1 MNEEGFIA
9 FACEHCHTAIEVSP
23 DMVGE
28 TTECPAC
35 GQKLVIPA
43 DPDDGVA
50 RRAYAKATLRAYDG
64 AVTITNVAWNV
75 SANRLKLRDLVM
87 DTGSTLVLSGSVVVV
102 SSMEH
107 KDGLGWPGGKYRQ
120 IVYEGEGGRVEWR
133 RSGFTLIVR

>member
-1 MNEEGFIA
+1 VYR
-9 FACEHCHTAIEVSP
+9 EHAG
-23 DMVGE
+23 DGAGGGE
-28 TTECPAC
+28 IRTSGNAALPM
-35 GQKLVIPA
+35 
-43 DPDDGVA
+43 PDDGGA
-50 RRAYAKATLRAYDG
+50 RSAYAKATLRAYDG
-64 AVTITNVAWNV
+64 AVTITNVMWNV